1 MLLERCSALVLVV
14 LGKPF
19 LGARFVTDAAG
30 SAAEG
35 HVAVAGDEASIDTL
49 AILEGVVDVAA
60 VHMHDGG
67 VVVEVVAAP
76 LAAGKADP
84 AVAEAVVDAAVVADV
99 AAPVAFMENIPAPLP
114 APVRRR
120 PQGALI
126 RGGDPGAGNPV
137 VAALNLVVGPV
148 TGSPHRARLRAVGL
162 LINGQGRRRKAHAD
176 QDARIR
182 GCGDEHKYHR
192 QQKPTRK
199 E

>member
-1 MLLERCSALVLVV
+1 MLLERCSALVLIV
-14 LGKPF
+14 LGKQF
-19 LGARFVTDAAG
+19 LGARLVADAAG

-35 HVAVAGDEASIDTL
+35 HVVVAGDEASIDTL

-84 AVAEAVVDAAVVADV
+84 AVAEAVVYAAVVADV
-99 AAPVAFMENIPAPLP
+99 AAPVAFMEKIPAPLP

-126 RGGDPGAGNPV
+126 RGGDPGARDPV
-137 VAALNLVVGPV
+137 VAVIAVGPV
-148 TGSPHRARLRAVGL
+148 AGGPHHTRLQAVGL
-162 LINGQGRRRKAHAD
+162 LIDGQGRRRKAHAD
-176 QDARIR
+176 QNARMRVR
-182 GCGDEHKYHR
+182 GNEQEYYR
-192 QQKPTRK
+192 QQKPTRR